1 MERWWRP
8 SEKAKKDAAEPFPR
22 IEAESRKLNLFLKA
36 ELLLLTEH
44 LQRNPSYGKGKGRPL
59 PAQGNPLANLTTIK
73 LSRKKVRNVRPN
85 VCGKYALQ
93 SSSRA
98 LYNPLDPTHKEWT
111 WPVPFQ
117 EVGYAVLIGRW
128 WSADRM
134 VWVGGR
140 VVMIVCCCIRMWWS
154 DLGCDLIVWCDGL
167 MDWFHGL
174 IWISAWGRW
183 CGLTAEKW
191 KDNKVDNSEM
201 AQLSVRELRKEK
213 QRKNMEIIYS

>member
-22 IEAESRKLNLFLKA
+22 IEAESKKPNLFLKA
-36 ELLLLTEH
+36 ELLLPTEH

-59 PAQGNPLANLTTIK
+59 PAQGTPLANLTTIK

-85 VCGKYALQ
+85 VCGKCGLQ

-98 LYNPLDPTHKEWT
+98 LYTSLEPTHKECT

-117 EVGYAVLIGRW
+117 EAGYAVMIGRW

-134 VWVGGR
+134 VSFGGR
-140 VVMIVCCCIRMWWS
+140 VVMMVCCCIRMWWS
-154 DLGCDLIVWCDGL
+154 DLGCDLIAWCDGL

-183 CGLTAEKW
+183 FGLPAEKR
-191 KDNKVDNSEM
+191 KDNK
-201 AQLSVRELRKEK
+201 LSW
-213 QRKNMEIIYS
+213 Q